1 MTAFK
6 NKILVPLDFSEQ
18 SIIALEQS
26 YNLAKI
32 ANAEIVLLYVIEEPT
47 GILKL
52 FAKPTSEI
60 RLFIEEKLEDLIE
73 EKQAET
79 GLCFEYLITKGK
91 PYEKIIEVADM
102 IRAKMIVM
110 GTKAGNSISKF
121 IGSNTLRVVQTAPC
135 PVVTIR
141 GKEHKKGCDTIVLPL
156 DLTKETTHK
165 VDKAIELANYFNA
178 DIRVISVLNTG
189 DPEVVNKLT
198 TQLKVIGNKIQK
210 EGIKTVLNLIKIIE
224 GEDTIGSAIVAY
236 AERINAD
243 LILIMTQQES
253 DPKFLYIGSAAREI
267 ITNSKIPVMSV
278 LPKKI
283 EEIKI

>member
-1 MTAFK
+1 MSLLK

-18 SIIALEQS
+18 SLIALEQS

-32 ANAEIVLLYVIEEPT
+32 ANAEIVLLYVMEEPT
-47 GILKL
+47 GLLKL
-52 FAKPTSEI
+52 FSKPGNEI

-79 GLCFEYLITKGK
+79 GLQFEYMISRGK
-91 PYEKIIEVADM
+91 PYEKIIEVAGM

-110 GTKAGNSISKF
+110 GTKAGSSISKF

-141 GKEHKKGCDTIVLPL
+141 GKEHKKGCDIIVLPL
-156 DLTKETTHK
+156 DLSKETTHK
-165 VDKAIELANYFNA
+165 VDKAIELAKYFNA
-178 DIRVISVLNTG
+178 EIRVLSVLKTG
-189 DPEVVNKLT
+189 NPDVVNKLT

-210 EGIKTVLNLIKIIE
+210 EGIKTVLNLIKIVD
-224 GEDTIGSAIVAY
+224 GEDTIGGTVVAY
-236 AERINAD
+236 ANKINAD

-267 ITNSKIPVMSV
+267 ITTSEIPVMSV
-278 LPKKI
+278 LPEKMK
-283 EEIKI
+283 EIKI